1 VTVIFPMDDEPFDV
15 FMQRQAPEGWTIR
28 EAAGVCRYEITTD
41 DGVTAIVDYRGWIS
55 DRWQVK
61 ILDTGVAYEF
71 TITTPDG
78 RELWF
83 HDCWNP

>member
-1 VTVIFPMDDEPFDV
+1 MVLFPMDDETFAH
-15 FMQRQAPEGWTIR
+15 FLQRQAPLGWTIR
-28 EAAGVCRYEITTD
+28 EVPGICRYEIITD
-41 DGVTAIVDYRGWIS
+41 NGLTATVDYRGWIS
-55 DRWQVK
+55 DGWQVK

-71 TITTPDG
+71 TVTSRDG

>member
-41 DGVTAIVDYRGWIS
+41 
-55 DRWQVK
+55 
-61 ILDTGVAYEF
+61 TGVAYEF